1 MDARLRQ
8 ILELALRPETGEG
21 ESAAALAAARRLVA
35 KQGLTS
41 LLGKTPE
48 RIVYRDSTSSSSSRA
63 ERTKNYTLTIP
74 ASFGHAMI
82 ERVLQDSHSLNLA
95 FKLNSLS
102 TKDNKLLSSTLMDY
116 TVSGTAANI
125 KQFDKMIDSYI
136 EQINNKI
143 KNNNSYTSS
152 NTTSTP
158 KQPAK
163 SWFQRIFG
171 LP

>member
-1 MDARLRQ
+1 MDTRLRQ

-41 LLGKTPE
+41 LLGKTSE
-48 RIVYRDSTSSSSSRA
+48 RVVYRDRTSAPSSSS
-63 ERTKNYTLTIP
+63 EKTKNYNLTIP
-74 ASFGHAMI
+74 ASFAHAMI
-82 ERVLQDSHSLNLA
+82 ERVLQDSHSLNLN
-95 FKLNSLS
+95 FKLNSLN
-102 TKDNKLLSSTLMDY
+102 TKDNKLLSSTLMEY
-116 TVSGTAANI
+116 TVSGSAANI
-125 KQFDKMIDSYI
+125 KQFDKVIDNYI

-143 KNNNSYTSS
+143 KNDNSYTSS

-158 KQPAK
+158 KQPSK

-171 LP
+171 